1 MFNFFSSKTKAYK
14 DSRGEEFKGELEKTN
29 GILIDVR
36 TAGEFA
42 SGTVSGAKN
51 IDVMSPNFKSAINKL
66 DKNREYFLFCRSGNR
81 SGSAASL
88 FEKLGLKS
96 YNLVGGIGSWPAS

>member
-1 MFNFFSSKTKAYK
+1 MFNIFSSKTKAYK

-81 SGSAASL
+81 SAQACDLMSKEG
-88 FEKLGLKS
+88 FKVHNLK
-96 YNLVGGIGSWPAS
+96 GGIDEWPG

>member
-81 SGSAASL
+81 SAQACDLMSKEG
-88 FEKLGLKS
+88 FKVHNLK
-96 YNLVGGIGSWPAS
+96 GGIDEWPG